1 VLYQIKKIIFL
12 VSICCFCFSAQSANI
27 SKLDSLTQLLN
38 TENYRE
44 DQKSDLLFNLSLE
57 EYQLQHYPEAI
68 NYASQALAIYKTDN
82 NKKKEAKVLE
92 YLGIYYAEFSDYQ
105 NSIKYLL
112 EALSIAE
119 ELNIQKSIYSKKF
132 NIGTT
137 FIEAGNYV
145 KGIEF
150 IKSSIDF
157 FEIPKY
163 KNVTLLVAGYTNLGV
178 AYNEMNILDSAM
190 FYYQVA
196 ANIAKQENYPTLA
209 GAPLLNIGE
218 IHLKQNNI
226 SKALDLFNQSLDAF
240 EKTQDSKGIS
250 HTKFAI
256 ANTYAKQGKT
266 KEAIDLLEKI
276 IPHFRKTNDLS
287 YIEKSL
293 TTLSYIYET
302 EHNYKLALNYKK
314 QLFEVKDSISESEI
328 LNKIAEL
335 ETQYRIEKLQEEN
348 QSQLE
353 LLQEKKKMASL
364 RWYGATG
371 ILIIVIILIIT
382 LYKKSKTQKDLAEAQ
397 LQKTELEQIK
407 LKDELAYRNKELENF
422 ALHIVQ
428 KNDFLLDVKTSLKE
442 IKANANEDNIDEIKN
457 LTFKINQALRVN
469 KELEK
474 FRDRVDDVNS
484 NFFKTLTQ
492 NYPDL
497 TEKEK
502 RLCALLKL
510 NLSSKEIATLNNIS
524 EGAVTMARYRLRKK
538 IGLKTDEN
546 LVELFQKLN

>member
-1 VLYQIKKIIFL
+1 
-12 VSICCFCFSAQSANI
+12 
-27 SKLDSLTQLLN
+27 
-38 TENYRE
+38 
-44 DQKSDLLFNLSLE
+44 
-57 EYQLQHYPEAI
+57 
-68 NYASQALAIYKTDN
+68 
-82 NKKKEAKVLE
+82 
-92 YLGIYYAEFSDYQ
+92 
-105 NSIKYLL
+105 
-112 EALSIAE
+112 
-119 ELNIQKSIYSKKF
+119 
-132 NIGTT
+132 
-137 FIEAGNYV
+137 
-145 KGIEF
+145 
-150 IKSSIDF
+150 
-157 FEIPKY
+157 
-163 KNVTLLVAGYTNLGV
+163 
-178 AYNEMNILDSAM
+178 
-190 FYYQVA
+190 
-196 ANIAKQENYPTLA
+196 
-209 GAPLLNIGE
+209 
-218 IHLKQNNI
+218 
-226 SKALDLFNQSLDAF
+226 
-240 EKTQDSKGIS
+240 
-250 HTKFAI
+250 
-256 ANTYAKQGKT
+256 
-266 KEAIDLLEKI
+266 
-276 IPHFRKTNDLS
+276 
-287 YIEKSL
+287 
-293 TTLSYIYET
+293 
-302 EHNYKLALNYKK
+302 
-314 QLFEVKDSISESEI
+314 
-328 LNKIAEL
+328 
-335 ETQYRIEKLQEEN
+335 
-348 QSQLE
+348 
-353 LLQEKKKMASL
+353 MASL

-538 IGLKTDEN
+538 IGLTTDEN
-546 LVELFQKLN
+546 LVELFQKLS

>member
-1 VLYQIKKIIFL
+1 MLILFQ
-12 VSICCFCFSAQSANI
+12 QSKANVNQ
-27 SKLDSLTQLLN
+27 LDSLKEILKN
-38 TENYRE
+38 
-44 DQKSDLLFNLSLE
+44 DQISINDKATTLFNISRQ

-112 EALSIAE
+112 DALSIAE
-119 ELNIQKSIYSKKF
+119 ELKDEKSIYSKKF

-163 KNVTLLVAGYTNLGV
+163 KNITFLVAGYANLGV

-196 ANIAKQENYPTLA
+196 ANIAMQENYATLI

-218 IHLKQNNI
+218 IYLKQNDTQ
-226 SKALDLFNQSLDAF
+226 KALDLFNQALDAF

-250 HTKFAI
+250 HTKFGI
-256 ANTYAKQGKT
+256 ANAYAKQGKT
-266 KEAIDLLEKI
+266 KEAIALLEKI
-276 IPHFRKTNDLS
+276 IPHFRKTNDLN

-293 TTLSYIYET
+293 TTLSYIYEI
-302 EHNYKLALNYKK
+302 EHDYKLALSYKK

-348 QSQLE
+348 QSHLN

-364 RWYGATG
+364 RWYGSTG
-371 ILIIVIILIIT
+371 ILIIVILLIIT
-382 LYKKSKTQKDLAEAQ
+382 LYKKSKTQKDLAEAR
-397 LQKTELEQIK
+397 LQKTELEQTK
-407 LKDELAYRNKELENF
+407 LKDELKYRNKELENF

-428 KNDFLLDVKTSLKE
+428 KNDFLLEVKTSLKE
-442 IKANANEDNIDEIKN
+442 IKAKVNEDNIDEIKN
-457 LTFKINQALRVN
+457 LTFKVNQALRVN

-538 IGLKTDEN
+538 IGLTTDEN
-546 LVELFQKLN
+546 LVELFQKLS